1 MKEIKGDLNKWKSTP
16 QPWLGTPNLVKMPT
30 FPKVTCKFN
39 TIPNKFPMLL
49 PVDMQICR
57 HTDTTL
63 KYVLWQGKI
72 FLNKET
78 KLADMC
84 CQILIYHK
92 AVRIQM
98 SSCCE
103 RQSSTRK
110 QTSTGMAN

>member
-39 TIPNKFPMLL
+39 TIPNKFPTLL
-49 PVDMQICR
+49 PVDVQIFR
-57 HTDTTL
+57 HTDATL

-78 KLADMC
+78 KLADV
-84 CQILIYHK
+84 LPD
-92 AVRIQM
+92 
-98 SSCCE
+98 SDLP
-103 RQSSTRK
+103 QSRK
-110 QTSTGMAN
+110 D